1 MVSSFIED
9 ELIDLIIEE
18 CKYTNTDIVI
28 RNEIEKIVSSN
39 TIGEN
44 QEIIIHYVGDVYDA
58 IKLYNNTF
66 NPMNFDHYKHK
77 ETFYIDLAYIS
88 LYTFLNA
95 TIEDLTIEDD
105 DEDENYNY

>member
-1 MVSSFIED
+1 MVSSFIEE
-9 ELIDLIIEE
+9 ELIDFIIEE
-18 CKYTNTDIVI
+18 CKYINVDIVI

-44 QEIIIHYVGDVYDA
+44 QEIIMHYVGDVYDA

-66 NPMNFDHYKHK
+66 NPMNFNHYKHK
-77 ETFYIDLAYIS
+77 ETFYTDLAYIS

-95 TIEDLTIEDD
+95 TITDLTVEE
-105 DEDENYNY
+105 DEDS